1 MIFMAGDGKLQGEQV
16 DPNAPLLIQRFRS
29 WLQSAPSAED
39 ATREPFFTNGL
50 VVLDTNIL
58 LSLYEYTES
67 AREDVFTALESVSER
82 LWMPH
87 QVGLEF
93 VRGRRSTLESRKAAL
108 TDAAK
113 EVNQHLMQAVKS
125 VLAARNVVSKQLAK
139 YGAALD
145 ASEELALLINDSA
158 VNNLLQ
164 EYRATLK
171 RHLDALKSQHG
182 LPADLA
188 EADDP
193 VLLRVAR
200 MYGDRIGTQPDDSV
214 LRARIEEAV
223 GFRFPNEIPPG
234 YHDLGKDTP
243 IKAAGD
249 FLLWE
254 ELVEHARSLP
264 AGFRRILFV
273 SNDTKEDWYETRR
286 GAGGTQ
292 RPWPMLFEEVRTRA
306 DAELRIETPS
316 LFYAGIKQFLH
327 TDLNATTYE
336 EIERVSSVQD
346 LLIEEGA
353 GLVTVHNAAHM
364 TPPPGL
370 AIEASRSVE
379 LTTAGT
385 RTALESAAPSFRTFQ
400 WWLIGVTAQL
410 GRREPSAAE
419 RKVDIAAASR
429 GDKAPPG
436 SWEPATVFR
445 SGDWVHRDSSWIA
458 SWFVRLLKELPQS
471 DHAVLRSLAAQQA
484 EVNRTAFE

>member
-1 MIFMAGDGKLQGEQV
+1 M
-16 DPNAPLLIQRFRS
+16 DPSEPLLIQRFRS

-39 ATREPFFTNGL
+39 AAREPFFTDGL

-93 VRGRRSTLESRKAAL
+93 VRGRRSTLDSRKAAL
-108 TDAAK
+108 TEAAR

-125 VLAARNVVSKQLAK
+125 VLAARSVVSKQLAK

-145 ASEELALLINDSA
+145 ASDELTLLINDSA
-158 VNNLLQ
+158 VNGLLQ
-164 EYRATLK
+164 DYRATLK

-182 LPADLA
+182 LPADFT

-200 MYGDRIGTQPDDSV
+200 MYGDRIGSQPDDAV
-214 LRARIEEAV
+214 LRARIEDAV
-223 GFRFPNEIPPG
+223 SFRFPNEIPPG
-234 YHDLGKDTP
+234 YRDLGKDTP

-254 ELVEHARSLP
+254 ELVEHAKSLP
-264 AGFRRILFV
+264 ADSRRILLV
-273 SNDTKEDWYETRR
+273 SNDTKEDWYETRK
-286 GAGGTQ
+286 GAGVPQ
-292 RPWPMLFEEVRTRA
+292 RPWPMLFEEVRSRA
-306 DAELRIETPS
+306 GAELRIETPS

-327 TDLNATTYE
+327 ADLDATTYE
-336 EIERVSSVQD
+336 EIERVSTVQD
-346 LLIEEGA
+346 LLLEEEA
-353 GLVTVHNAAHM
+353 GLVTVHNAAHI
-364 TPPPGL
+364 TPPPGV
-370 AIEASRSVE
+370 AIEASHSVG

-385 RTALESAAPSFRTFQ
+385 RTALESAAPTFRTFQ

-410 GRREPSAAE
+410 GRREPSTVE
-419 RKVDIAAASR
+419 RKVDIAAAFR
-429 GDKAPPG
+429 GEKAPPG

-484 EVNRTAFE
+484 EANRSAFE